1 MKSRNFAISSAGW
14 PSPFPAEFELHGGAA
29 TPSRLILPVVPP
41 AGGPGDLPPPLFKIT
56 PPDVPDVS
64 LGGSSDSP
72 RWEILD
78 DVVDASVTVTIH
90 DGGSDALHDG
100 RRLYAAETI
109 WMTARDD
116 DPARALLDADVVYR
130 WWEHDHTIE
139 IRARSTQAST
149 ATDFDLSVDLE
160 VDLDGASFF
169 KRRWDER
176 IPRDL
181 V

>member
-1 MKSRNFAISSAGW
+1 MW
-14 PSPFPAEFELHGGAA
+14 PSPFPAEFGLHRGAA
-29 TPSRLILPVVPP
+29 TPSRLDLPVVPP
-41 AGGPGDLPPPLFKIT
+41 AGGPGDLPPPAFKIT
-56 PPDVPDVS
+56 PPDVAGRIAWRIIRPAP
-64 LGGSSDSP
+64 LGDP
-72 RWEILD
+72 RRRRRRQRHGH
-78 DVVDASVTVTIH
+78 VPRRRQR
-90 DGGSDALHDG
+90 ALHDG

-109 WMTARDD
+109 WLTARDD

-160 VDLDGASFF
+160 VDLDGTSFF
-169 KRRWDER
+169 KRRWEEQ